1 MEQEQIKALK
11 LFLNLQ
17 AVIMQIDDME
27 GGNAWRHE
35 LKRKANPLRVY
46 LEKQVDQV
54 LSSSDKDEADYWQKC
69 SYEIYSFIE
78 KMEVKIEVKE

>member
-1 MEQEQIKALK
+1 MKQEQIRALK

-17 AVIMQIDDME
+17 VIIMQIDDME

-35 LKRKANPLRVY
+35 LKRKANPLRAY

-54 LSSSDKDEADYWQKC
+54 LSASDKEESEYWQQC
-69 SYEIYSFIE
+69 SYDIYKFIE
-78 KMEVKIEVKE
+78 KMEIKIELKE

>member
-1 MEQEQIKALK
+1 MKQEQIKALK

-27 GGNAWRHE
+27 GGSAWKHE
-35 LKRKANPLRVY
+35 LKRKANPLRAY

-54 LSSSDKDEADYWQKC
+54 LNAADELESEYWQKC
-69 SYEIYSFIE
+69 SYDIYRFIDE
-78 KMEVKIEVKE
+78 MEVKIAVK

>member
-1 MEQEQIKALK
+1 MKQEQKKALK

-35 LKRKANPLRVY
+35 LKRKANPLRSY

-54 LSSSDKDEADYWQKC
+54 LKASDKEEAEYWQQC
-69 SYEIYSFIE
+69 SYDIYKFIE
-78 KMEVKIEVKE
+78 DMKVEIAVK

>member
-1 MEQEQIKALK
+1 MKQEQIRALK

-35 LKRKANPLRVY
+35 LKRKANPLRAY

-54 LSSSDKDEADYWQKC
+54 LSASDKKESEYWQQC
-69 SYEIYSFIE
+69 SYDIYKFIE
-78 KMEVKIEVKE
+78 KMEVKIEVK